1 LQEFGVTEREGER
14 DATEYRILQRVH
26 GAPQIKFP
34 RREREVLPVRFSLS
48 LVDDADASASGAA
61 FAYEIKI
68 PLIREALSAR
78 RTLDGDVEVRRE
90 AQDPGEA
97 HQEWIPLDQVTAD
110 LETRILGLGLV
121 EESLSEYN
129 AARRVVRAFLAGSGA
144 VASSEVRWGSQR
156 AHLAL
161 QGIDALIRQKYNMR
175 RLQPQY
181 AFTSVTL
188 PVEPRPMPT
197 DVLDRY
203 DEFERGRWYG
213 GWRRSI
219 LPVASF
225 DAKTTE
231 RRLAEILDNS
241 SGIEWWLRLQV
252 NDPAYIELDT
262 GGRYFPDF
270 VAVDNRGVQWLIE
283 GKSDHDVQRLD
294 VQAKRAAAEE
304 WARFVNDDGRFGNW
318 RYLFCSETALKNS
331 HGGWDSL
338 LIAAQT
344 A

>member
-1 LQEFGVTEREGER
+1 
-14 DATEYRILQRVH
+14 
-26 GAPQIKFP
+26 
-34 RREREVLPVRFSLS
+34 
-48 LVDDADASASGAA
+48 
-61 FAYEIKI
+61 
-68 PLIREALSAR
+68 
-78 RTLDGDVEVRRE
+78 
-90 AQDPGEA
+90 
-97 HQEWIPLDQVTAD
+97 VTAD

-129 AARRVVRAFLAGSGA
+129 AARRVVRAFLAGAGA
-144 VASSEVRWGSQR
+144 DASSEVNWGSER

-181 AFTSVTL
+181 AFNPVTL

-213 GWRRSI
+213 GWRKSI

-241 SGIEWWLRLQV
+241 SRIEWWLRLRLD
-252 NDPAYIELDT
+252 DPAYIELDT

-270 VAVDNRGVQWLIE
+270 VAVDNVGVQWLIE
-283 GKSDHDVQRLD
+283 GKSDHDVPRRD
-294 VQAKRAAAEE
+294 VEAKRVAAEE
-304 WARFVNDDGRFGNW
+304 WARFVNDDGRFGTW

-331 HGGWDSL
+331 HGSWDSL
-338 LIAAQT
+338 LVAVGAA
-344 A
+344 